1 MVARRASLKPRRQPS
16 QRRSADM
23 VEAILEAAARVL
35 EREGLA
41 RYNTN
46 RVAEVAGVSVGSLYQ
61 YFPSKDAL
69 TVALIERTHADL
81 DAALAEAAEACVGR
95 TLVGS
100 LRLLVRAA
108 IDWQARRPRLAA
120 ALDYEERRLPLA
132 HLLDASAAAIG
143 RHVVAVLRR
152 HAREITVSDLA
163 VAAADI
169 RAMAQALID
178 ADPDAPPSDI
188 EDRVVRAALGY
199 LTTPIRALNAS
210 DQAAVGSKARG

>member
-1 MVARRASLKPRRQPS
+1 MVA
-16 QRRSADM
+16 
-23 VEAILEAAARVL
+23 AILEAAARVL
-35 EREGLA
+35 EREGLE

-61 YFPSKDAL
+61 YFPNKDAL
-69 TVALIERTHADL
+69 TVALIERTQADL
-81 DAALAEAAEACVGR
+81 DAALTAAAKACEGH
-95 TLVGS
+95 TLIAS
-100 LRLLVRAA
+100 LRLLARAA
-108 IDWQARRPRLAA
+108 ITWQARRPRLAA

-132 HLLDASAAAIG
+132 PLLDASGAAIG

-152 HAREITVSDLA
+152 HAREITAPDLA

-178 ADPDAPPSDI
+178 ADPESSPSDI
-188 EDRVVRAALGY
+188 EERVVRAALGY
-199 LTTPIRALNAS
+199 LTMPIKTLNAS

>member
-1 MVARRASLKPRRQPS
+1 MAPRRPSLRPRRQPS

-35 EREGLA
+35 EREGLE

-46 RVAEVAGVSVGSLYQ
+46 RVAEIAGVSVGSLYQ

-81 DAALAEAAEACVGR
+81 DVALAEAAKASEGC
-95 TLVGS
+95 TLVVS

-143 RHVVAVLRR
+143 RHVVDVLRR
-152 HAREITVSDLA
+152 HAREIAVPDLA
-163 VAAADI
+163 IAAADI

-178 ADPDAPPSDI
+178 ANPEVSPPDI

-199 LTTPIRALNAS
+199 LTTPTKALKAS
-210 DQAAVGSKARG
+210 DQAAAGSKARG